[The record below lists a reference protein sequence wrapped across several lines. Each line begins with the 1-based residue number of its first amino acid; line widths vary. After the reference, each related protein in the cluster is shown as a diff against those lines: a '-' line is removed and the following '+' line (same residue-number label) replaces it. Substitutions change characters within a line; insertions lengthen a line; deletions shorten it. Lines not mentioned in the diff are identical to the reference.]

1 MLIKQMEFLSTRAT
15 PKPRRRPGARSAAL
29 AFLMIGLAAATAS
42 AQEPRELGTTDHGR
56 VSRGG
61 TLLAARDAARNAGFD
76 CEVVAA
82 VRRGRSEDGDYQYEV
97 VCRDKPGYLIIDN
110 RTGYNCLALEGQN
123 QRIQRGE
130 RSGPLVPTCRH
141 PRNRNPTRHFV
152 AMAAEAGVNCRID
165 EGFAVGLSTAG
176 FPIYELGC
184 RNGLGA
190 WIEQTPAGWIVT
202 DCLQVRS
209 QGGVCRFTTPV
220 EEFADFPAAS
230 RSQRPTGLQAD
241 SFARDGAQC
250 RRGNLLR
257 GQLCGGRVHCGGPGC
272 PRRGQE
278 HHPLRGSLPYWR
290 WMCGHEVRPQS
301 VGGALT
307 AMGSGPALCFPYP
320 SPASVAA

>member
-1 MLIKQMEFLSTRAT
+1 MGVALLLLDRVGMLTKQVEFRSTRIT
-15 PKPRRRPGARSAAL
+15 RKPRRRPGARSAAL

-61 TLLAARDAARNAGFD
+61 TLLAARDAARNAGLD

-152 AMAAEAGVNCRID
+152 AMAAEAGVNCRIY

-209 QGGVCRFTTPV
+209 QGGVCRFITPV
-220 EEFADFPAAS
+220 EEFADFQRRLEAS
-230 RSQRPTGLQAD
+230 GRRDCRPIHLHGMGRNAEGATYYEASCAEGESIVVALDAQGAVRNIIPCAEA
-241 SFARDGAQC
+241 SHIGDGC
-250 RRGNLLR
+250 VVMR
-257 GQLCGGRVHCGGPGC
+257 
-272 PRRGQE
+272 
-278 HHPLRGSLPYWR
+278 
-290 WMCGHEVRPQS
+290 
-301 VGGALT
+301 
-307 AMGSGPALCFPYP
+307 SGPNP
-320 SPASVAA
+320 